1 MKLKSGNKFIFAGL
15 IVSLIFWVFESVMHV
30 VLLHRTGIF
39 KQVFNPGTHEL
50 LMRLMVV
57 VLIMLFSCYYK
68 KNFDLVGQK
77 KYIEDIKK
85 ALSDISTKINFD
97 ENMEKTLK
105 VCLDTA
111 LKISDMD
118 SGGVY
123 LLDEETEDLSLAYY
137 EGWSSEFV
145 ESANQYHVDSE
156 ILSVIKRG
164 EVSFFNRD
172 ELTEVLSSEQMKEGI
187 RLLAVIPLQ
196 SEGRLIG
203 SLHVASHDRTNVTI
217 TELERL
223 EQITAQISNIIGLA
237 AKAKMLIE
245 RENKFRL
252 IVENAREGI
261 AITDQD
267 FRFVYVNDEL
277 CRIFQRDREELIGQ
291 DFRGL
296 LGKESRNIVAG
307 RYIRRQSGYD
317 APNKYE
323 AAIIRKDGEKRIIE
337 VISSVISTAK
347 GPLSIGLIL
356 DLSQR
361 KRAEEK
367 YRKLF
372 NSSKDAILVLKPP
385 EWQFKAWN
393 PAAYELFDIEENE
406 PITTKTPWEMSP
418 QYQPDGQDSSVKARK
433 IIDTALR
440 EGAHY
445 FEWTHRTRGGRLI
458 PTKVNLVRVELDGED
473 CLLAT
478 IRDITDS
485 KKAQLQLIRLRN
497 HLTSIINSMPSV
509 LISVDTD
516 CVVTHWNK
524 HVEEITGICSV
535 DSCGKNL
542 LDVYPEMKDIFDN
555 IKKVLSSGEIQK
567 DIKVVRFINDNIYYK
582 NITVYPIVSDHING
596 AVIRE
601 DDVTDREK
609 LQELLVQS
617 DKMMSL
623 GGLSAGMAHEINTPL
638 TVIIQNATVALNRL
652 IKNIPDNTKTADELG
667 LDLAVLREYIDR
679 RDITE
684 MIDGIVISG
693 KRAANI
699 VRDMLSFARKEMP
712 EKVLYSVNELLN
724 NSIDLVRQDKSLEL
738 DSVNISMELDS
749 DLPSIMCVPGKIK
762 QVFFNVLKNGA
773 EAMKKKEATGYSCEF
788 TLRTYRD
795 DDWACIEIEDN
806 GPGMDE
812 YVRRRVFEPF
822 FTTKDEGE
830 GVGLGMS
837 VAYFIVADTHAGTM
851 KVESRRG
858 EWTRFIIKLPFDE

>member
-1 MKLKSGNKFIFAGL
+1 MKLKSGNKFIIAGF
-15 IVSLIFWVFESVMHV
+15 IASLIFWVFESLMHA
-30 VLLHRTGIF
+30 VLLHRAGIF
-39 KQVFNPGTHEL
+39 KQLFNPGTHEL
-50 LMRLMVV
+50 WMRLLVV
-57 VLIMLFSCYYK
+57 VLIMLLSCYYK
-68 KNFDLVGQK
+68 KNYDLVSK
-77 KYIEDIKK
+77 KVRIEDIKK
-85 ALSDISTKINFD
+85 ALSETSTQINFD
-97 ENMEKTLK
+97 KIMDKTLR
-105 VCLDTA
+105 VCLDTV

-123 LLDEETEDLSLAYY
+123 LLDEETEGLSLARH

-145 ESANQYHVDSE
+145 ESANYYNRDSE

-164 EVSFFNRD
+164 EVSCFTRD
-172 ELTEVLSSEQMKEGI
+172 QLTEVLSSEQMKEPI

-203 SLHVASHDRTNVTI
+203 SLLVASHDRTNATI
-217 TELERL
+217 IELERL
-223 EQITAQISNIIGLA
+223 EQIAAQISNIIGLA
-237 AKAKMLIE
+237 AKAKMLVE

-296 LGKESRNIVAG
+296 LSKESRSIVAD

-317 APNKYE
+317 APDKYE
-323 AAIIRKDGEKRIIE
+323 ATIIRKNGEKRIIE
-337 VISSVISTAK
+337 VSSSVILTAE

-372 NSSKDAILVLKPP
+372 NSSKDAIMVLKPP

-393 PAAYELFDIEENE
+393 PAAYELFDMEENE
-406 PITTKTPWEMSP
+406 PATSITPWEMSP

-440 EGAHY
+440 EGEHY
-445 FEWTHRTRGGRLI
+445 FEWTHRSRGGRLI
-458 PTKVNLVRVELDGED
+458 PAKVNLVRIELDGED

-485 KKAQLQLIRLRN
+485 KKAELQLIRLRN

-509 LISVDTD
+509 LISIDTD
-516 CVVTHWNK
+516 FVVTHCNK
-524 HVEEITGICSV
+524 HVEEITGICSA

-542 LDVYPEMKDIFDN
+542 LDLYPEMEDIFDN

-567 DIKVVRFINDNIYYK
+567 DIKVVRFVNDNIYYK
-582 NITVYPIVSDHING
+582 NITVYPIVSDDITG

-638 TVIIQNATVALNRL
+638 TVIIQNATVAMNRL
-652 IKNIPDNTKTADELG
+652 MKNIPDNIKTADELG
-667 LDLAVLREYIDR
+667 LDLALLREYAER
-679 RDITE
+679 RDISE

-712 EKVLYSVNELLN
+712 EKVLYSVNELLSS
-724 NSIDLVRQDKSLEL
+724 SIDLVGQDKSLEL
-738 DSVNISMELDS
+738 DSVNINMELDP
-749 DLPSIMCVPGKIK
+749 DLPNIMCVPGKIK

-773 EAMKKKEATGYSCEF
+773 EAMKKKEAVEYKREF
-788 TLRTYRD
+788 KLRTYRD
-795 DDWACIEIEDN
+795 YDWACIEIEDN

-822 FTTKDEGE
+822 FTTKDEGA
-830 GVGLGMS
+830 GSGLGMS
-837 VAYFIVADTHAGTM
+837 VAYFIIADTHAGTM
-851 KVESRRG
+851 KVESKNG